1 MMTPMLKPCCILM
14 AVALAAFP
22 GCSFGFMSDHPT
34 RVARG
39 NGDRDHVTLL
49 AGKPLRSIDDP
60 ELNTRWLLLRDA
72 ANPGAPAR
80 MVEAPTA
87 SSYDGATDIP
97 GGCTRASAAGCQP
110 RPWRA
115 PGARSNKGAAISSGQ
130 EILLLSKD
138 SSSQIAL
145 HAKALSAGRV
155 GDEITAL
162 LDVFHTKVHVRVL
175 SEGRAEMLQTAQAHG
190 RQP

>member
-1 MMTPMLKPCCILM
+1 MLKACCILM
-14 AVALAAFP
+14 VVAVAAFP
-22 GCSFGFMSDHPT
+22 GCSFGFVSDHPT
-34 RVARG
+34 RVAGG
-39 NGDRDHVTLL
+39 NGDRDHVTLP

-87 SSYDGATDIP
+87 SSYDGAADIP
-97 GGCTRASAAGCQP
+97 GGCTRVSAADCQL
-110 RPWRA
+110 R
-115 PGARSNKGAAISSGQ
+115 ARSNKGAAISSGQ
-130 EILLLSKD
+130 EILLWSRD